1 MNNQLP
7 TTLPLLN
14 WPSNEKDLL
23 EAEIIKLF
31 KVILSSQRI
40 ETVRK
45 IFNLAGNE
53 YVEAFVAN
61 TLIIKKYSK
70 REPEERIL
78 EKIDGKNIEVLTGEA
93 HAFTKEKIYEYFDLS
108 YIPFKVVFA
117 MIFSLPLPFG
127 KNRYEVERKR
137 LLKIYGLDASN
148 IEFKNINSIA
158 FFDEKFEITKKYE
171 KLQQN
176 NPPREKSTS
185 KYDSLIAE
193 AKEKLQIK
201 MTFDA
206 ISLSKIVRNFKKY
219 FYENGSQ

>member
-117 MIFSLPLPFG
+117 MIFSCHYLSA
-127 KNRYEVERKR
+127 
-137 LLKIYGLDASN
+137 KIGM
-148 IEFKNINSIA
+148 K
-158 FFDEKFEITKKYE
+158 
-171 KLQQN
+171 
-176 NPPREKSTS
+176 
-185 KYDSLIAE
+185 
-193 AKEKLQIK
+193 
-201 MTFDA
+201 
-206 ISLSKIVRNFKKY
+206 
-219 FYENGSQ
+219 